1 MRMHGVKGIR
11 ENSINAVLNAR
22 YLRSLLEPLIP
33 AAKSAENMHE
43 FILTL
48 KDESRFDGLT
58 AMTIAKN
65 LLDHGFHAPTVY
77 FPLIVRECMM
87 IEPTETESRRTL
99 DAFADAVAQIL
110 KEYQENREAAEHAP
124 HTLPVK
130 RLDEVGAARNPD
142 LTYKCLG

>member
-77 FPLIVRECMM
+77 FDSQGMAMM
-87 IEPTETESRRTL
+87 ATETESRRTL
-99 DAFADAVAQIL
+99 MLSPMLWRRFSKSIRRTVRQP
-110 KEYQENREAAEHAP
+110 NMP

-130 RLDEVGAARNPD
+130 RLDALALPVIPI
-142 LTYKCLG
+142 